1 MISDSYFLAVHFD
14 WIPARALPHVI
25 RRFSA
30 LFLALLFKEAGKVSR
45 AVVLAVKARTGLRG
59 ILIVRSG

>member
-1 MISDSYFLAVHFD
+1 MISDSYFLAIHFD

-30 LFLALLFKEAGKVSR
+30 FFLALLFKEAGKVSR
-45 AVVLAVKARTGLRG
+45 AVVLAVKARMGLRG